1 MATPSSVTGAE
12 FDENSTPQTVKI
24 NRRPRVEKP
33 SVTGNKI
40 ADDFDDT
47 PEELAKPTVKS
58 ARVDE
63 LKPDITE
70 DELKPETKPPETD
83 DSQMV
88 NEFAKKASDTK
99 SAKNLES
106 DPTIDNKISALV
118 ENKTYFVPIGQVT
131 KRRNMKIV
139 ITVTILLIAATAA
152 AYIVMQG

>member
-1 MATPSSVTGAE
+1 MTMPSSVTGAE
-12 FDENSTPQTVKI
+12 FEENSKPQSVKVT
-24 NRRPRVEKP
+24 RRPRAEKP
-33 SVTGNKI
+33 SVSGNKI

-58 ARVDE
+58 ARINDI
-63 LKPDITE
+63 KPDVTKE
-70 DELKPETKPPETD
+70 EVQPEPKAPKTD

-99 SAKNLES
+99 SAKDQDS
-106 DPTIDNKISALV
+106 DPTIDNKINTLV

-139 ITVTILLIAATAA
+139 IAVILLLIAGAA
-152 AYIVMQG
+152 AVYIMMQG